1 MSLVGLAI
9 HIGLLALTVAII
21 LPAGLTLLA
30 LLIWEV
36 VRKPENN
43 TNTTANTVQSNERG

>member
-21 LPAGLTLLA
+21 IPAGLTIVA
-30 LLIWEV
+30 LLVWEV
-36 VRKPENN
+36 VRTPEN
-43 TNTTANTVQSNERG
+43 ERETRDPHDH